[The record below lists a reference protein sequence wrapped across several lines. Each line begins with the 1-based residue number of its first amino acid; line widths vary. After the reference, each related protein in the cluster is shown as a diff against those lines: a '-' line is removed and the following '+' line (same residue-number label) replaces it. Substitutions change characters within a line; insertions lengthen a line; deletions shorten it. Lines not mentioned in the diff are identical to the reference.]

1 MAEAMSHVIAL
12 EPTIIL
18 TPARCGLDTAVEGPF
33 GKGVDTTMVSIVRIR
48 KPMATEPSID
58 RP

>member
-1 MAEAMSHVIAL
+1 MAEAMSHVVAL
-12 EPTIIL
+12 EPIIIL
-18 TPARCGLDTAVEGPF
+18 TPAGCGFDTAVEGPF
-33 GKGVDTTMVSIVRIR
+33 GKGVDTTMVSIVRMQ